1 MLKKFCF
8 RTCMESLATLTF
20 YSSKSC
26 IKVTKKKQNE
36 KDGVNLI
43 LSSLFYT
50 CSLCFKLS
58 ESHQGRNVLDDILN
72 QTPDCLSKTLTPLE
86 AFLPSK
92 EYIFLGIFKIKIQI
106 APSQSTSGRLF
117 SKFLLHFLLLLDFF
131 FTLLYCLFN

>member
-58 ESHQGRNVLDDILN
+58 ESHQGRNVLDGILN
-72 QTPDCLSKTLTPLE
+72 QTPDCLSETLTPLE
-86 AFLPSK
+86 AFLPPK
-92 EYIFLGIFKIKIQI
+92 NIF
-106 APSQSTSGRLF
+106 SWE
-117 SKFLLHFLLLLDFF
+117 FLKLKLKQLLLKVHLDDCFLNFFCIFSSCLTF